1 MPQLLTTMDSPSS
14 SSPAP
19 FGARPYAAARWACF
33 RPAQRRNGCKTSS
46 HPLAVVLLLLAVAS
60 STLITTS
67 AAIIDMDPPQG
78 KTCFGPTD
86 LFEIGKTEIFV
97 ILNLTPGITLSDTRR
112 YELCTDTTYPFGL
125 EDPNSAPFFT
135 YDGNTETRLRPM
147 SLVNPNIEIHCGPP
161 PGSSANN
168 CIFGGPN
175 SGVAINS
182 PADRQTIVDFVNLL
196 GPTINPAFANIG
208 NSIPPTWRP
217 DTTNLVLQGI
227 TFRGSEA
234 VDYDCT
240 PTNPSCIY
248 GPVRLYAYGQNQ
260 RIVDCKFETSGMA
273 RPQYGG
279 IVLSYNQA
287 WHEVDPNRDM
297 TLPYQELTVED
308 TVFEVSNVIASG
320 PS

>member
-1 MPQLLTTMDSPSS
+1 
-14 SSPAP
+14 
-19 FGARPYAAARWACF
+19 
-33 RPAQRRNGCKTSS
+33 
-46 HPLAVVLLLLAVAS
+46 
-60 STLITTS
+60 
-67 AAIIDMDPPQG
+67 MDPPPG
-78 KTCFGPTD
+78 KTCFGPAD

-97 ILNLTPGITLSDTRR
+97 ILNLAPGVTLSDTRR

-135 YDGNTETRLRPM
+135 YDDNTETRLRPM

-168 CIFGGPN
+168 CIFGGPD

-260 RIVDCKFETSGMA
+260 RIVDCKFENSGMA

-308 TVFEVSNVIASG
+308 TVFEVSGS
-320 PS
+320 